1 MGGSRGSGT
10 FPPRPTHTLW
20 NTWGRLTLL
29 TLEAKN
35 SDTILDILC
44 PLLVN
49 EWTETDFRSQP
60 S

>member
-10 FPPRPTHTLW
+10 FPSPDTLW
-20 NTWGRLTLL
+20 NTWGRLTFL

-44 PLLVN
+44 PLLIN
-49 EWTETDFRSQP
+49 
-60 S
+60 